1 MPTESFT
8 SNGRRSR
15 TAAPKPLLSVEETA
29 ILLGESRS
37 SVYKSIER
45 GDFPLPVFKLNGR
58 LRLSRRAVERFI
70 EGDYPFTAPVLA
82 GSLHP
87 SI

>member
-15 TAAPKPLLSVEETA
+15 TSAPKPLLSVEETA

-70 EGDYPFTAPVLA
+70 EGDYPLTAPVLA
-82 GSLHP
+82 GSLQP

>member
-15 TAAPKPLLSVEETA
+15 TSAPKPLLSVEETA

-70 EGDYPFTAPVLA
+70 EGDYPFTAPVVA
-82 GSLHP
+82 GSLQP